1 MKSPIL
7 IITRHRGVKNM
18 TEQKKVSLQEMMKQQ
33 LAAKQ
38 NKNAQ
43 AKGSLK
49 GDVSTKKLTSQQT
62 KKASNTRRK
71 MGV

>member
-1 MKSPIL
+1 
-7 IITRHRGVKNM
+7 M
-18 TEQKKVSLQEMMKQQ
+18 TEQKKVSLQEIMKQQ

-38 NKNAQ
+38 NKNGQ

-49 GDVSTKKLTSQQT
+49 GDQSTKKLTSQQT
-62 KKASNTRRK
+62 KKTSNTRRK

>member
-1 MKSPIL
+1 
-7 IITRHRGVKNM
+7 M

-33 LAAKQ
+33 LEAKK

-43 AKGSLK
+43 AQGSLK
-49 GDVSTKKLTSQQT
+49 GDQSTKKLTSQQT

-71 MGV
+71 MGT